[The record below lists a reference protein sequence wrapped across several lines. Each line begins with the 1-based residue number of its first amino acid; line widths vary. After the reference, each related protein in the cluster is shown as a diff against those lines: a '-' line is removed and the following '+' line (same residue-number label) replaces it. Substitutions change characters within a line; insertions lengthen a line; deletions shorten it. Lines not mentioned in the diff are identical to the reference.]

1 MMPGVK
7 PLPAAVL
14 FLALAALPATAA
26 FAHDDPA
33 STLQTLSD
41 RIALEPGSAALR
53 LERAELHRASS
64 DWASALADLQAAS
77 TLDPALAAVD
87 LSLARLM
94 LDSGN
99 LPAARDAADRFV
111 ASSPGSVTGHLVR
124 ARILV
129 KSGASLDAA
138 AEFTRAIELDRRRRD
153 GASGIQ
159 PDDFLAR
166 ARALDASS
174 RTSDA
179 VAGLDE
185 GLELLGNPVT
195 LQLLAIELDAKRGN
209 LDGALA
215 RVASM
220 EAVAKRKESWIARR
234 GDLLAAA
241 GRDADAAEAWRH
253 ALEAIS
259 TLPPRVR
266 DDAQTLE
273 LEATL
278 RRKLASAPSSKV
290 AGEEKP

>member
-1 MMPGVK
+1 MMPGVQ
-7 PLPAAVL
+7 PFPAAVL
-14 FLALAALPATAA
+14 FLALAALPATGA

-33 STLQTLSD
+33 SSLQKLTD
-41 RIALEPGSAALR
+41 RIALEPDSAALL
-53 LERAELHRASS
+53 LERAELHRARS

-111 ASSPGSVTGHLVR
+111 VRSPGNVTGHLVR
-124 ARILV
+124 ARILA
-129 KSGASLDAA
+129 KSNAPLDAA
-138 AEFTRAIELDRRRRD
+138 AEFTRAIEIDRRRHD

-166 ARALDASS
+166 ARALEAAG
-174 RTSDA
+174 RTGEA
-179 VAGLDE
+179 VAGLDA

-209 LDGALA
+209 FDGALA

-234 GDLLAAA
+234 GDLLEAA
-241 GRDADAAEAWRH
+241 GRDADAVEAWRD

-273 LEATL
+273 LERTL
-278 RRKLASAPSSKV
+278 RRKLASAPSP
-290 AGEEKP
+290 AAAAEEKP